1 MPPITHSYPLGY
13 DFAREAGTFV
23 TAEGIE
29 TRGALSFARQ
39 LGIAASP
46 RHRRAQGYLLG
57 RPNEKLE
64 DMIVTPEALL
74 A

>member
-1 MPPITHSYPLGY
+1 LGY

-29 TRGALSFARQ
+29 TRGALSFVRQ
-39 LGIAASP
+39 LGIVDLP
-46 RHRRAQGYLLG
+46 RHRRAQSYFLG
-57 RPNEKLE
+57 RPSENLE
-64 DMIVTPEALL
+64 DMIVTPEVLL